1 MLDGQA
7 IHLGASVGIAIAPDD
22 GDDPAEIMRNADL
35 ALYAA
40 KASGRGA
47 FRRYDVSLNEQ
58 MRERRAIETG
68 LRLALAEGQL
78 ELYYQP
84 LVDAKTGSITSA
96 EALVRWN
103 HPDRGLVPPS
113 DFIGI
118 AEETGLIV
126 PLGEWVMRTACTEA
140 ATWPESMSVAINLS
154 PAQFRDRS
162 LVSHV
167 VQAFQASSL
176 APERLELEVTE
187 GVLLSD
193 ETGTLETLN
202 QLKAL
207 GVGISMDD
215 FGTGYSSLSYLR
227 KFPFNKIKIDQSFVR
242 QVPDDAE
249 SSAIVQAIITMA
261 KCLGMSTTVE
271 GVETPEQF
279 EFSVSAGCDTIQ
291 GYLIGRPVAR
301 DDLAVLVA
309 AKCKAEGL
317 STAA

>member
-1 MLDGQA
+1 
-7 IHLGASVGIAIAPDD
+7 
-22 GDDPAEIMRNADL
+22 
-35 ALYAA
+35 
-40 KASGRGA
+40 
-47 FRRYDVSLNEQ
+47 

-309 AKCKAEGL
+309 AKCKAEDL